1 MDETE
6 MDETE
11 IQKQIREAVTPRGK
25 YNVDKKNLFIGWIE
39 CEHIHDDPVTIK
51 KIDDGVG
58 VVASHKAIAK
68 HAVNGE
74 FGVQYSLGL
83 MDMEAKEDA
92 TDKIEEFCSY
102 QSKMKDLFH
111 FNQEIFNSSLY
122 STLFDKGK
130 VPNTELKDVLGF
142 AIFRSGFPSALF
154 DIYNITELE
163 DAEDFDKIYRKTFGG
178 LSYNFENFYP
188 ILSRDLH
195 VGTISEKK
203 NYHNPFGKDERL
215 DNIIAKQGLFPTSE
229 KILDEILKNI
239 NSNNKD
245 NSEYI
250 NSNPTKEKD
259 NLFPYML
266 TGWFNM
272 RKKEE

>member
-111 FNQEIFNSSLY
+111 FNQEIFNSNLY
-122 STLFDKGK
+122 ST
-130 VPNTELKDVLGF
+130 
-142 AIFRSGFPSALF
+142 LF

-178 LSYNFENFYP
+178 LSYNFENFYS
-188 ILSRDLH
+188 ILSMDLH

-203 NYHNPFGKDERL
+203 NYYNPFGKDEGL
-215 DNIIAKQGLFPTSE
+215 DNIIARQGLFPTSE
-229 KILDEILKNI
+229 KILDEIGCVQ
-239 NSNNKD
+239 NSMNM
-245 NSEYI
+245 Y
-250 NSNPTKEKD
+250 
-259 NLFPYML
+259 
-266 TGWFNM
+266 TG
-272 RKKEE
+272 